1 MSKLLPCPLF
11 IGGEWTARL
20 EALSALSGNTSFAIL
35 LLFIFLETAPILSKL
50 FAPIGPYDH
59 LLQGKEYP
67 YKMAYFGQIQESKS
81 STDFSLKRAKEVNA
95 LDKKEQEKPTAE
107 KSKKEEAA
115 LQLAH
120 LQEKLVKQLLNKK

>member
-1 MSKLLPCPLF
+1 
-11 IGGEWTARL
+11 
-20 EALSALSGNTSFAIL
+20 
-35 LLFIFLETAPILSKL
+35 
-50 FAPIGPYDH
+50 
-59 LLQGKEYP
+59 
-67 YKMAYFGQIQESKS
+67 MAYFGQIQESKS